1 MPQKL
6 NSLSCLQE
14 GNKILVFCFAGMSR
28 STSSVLTYLILKKR
42 IDLREAL
49 KIVKS
54 KRDVLP
60 SAQNL
65 AHLSKMFNYERGY
78 GTVEENVEEY
88 ETARYRQLSQ
98 GKRF

>member
-1 MPQKL
+1 LQKIL
-6 NSLSCLQE
+6 NLQH

-28 STSSVLTYLILKKR
+28 STSSVLTYLILKKKL
-42 IDLREAL
+42 DLREAL
-49 KIVKS
+49 KTVKS
-54 KRDVLP
+54 NRDVLP

-65 AHLSKMFNYERGY
+65 AHLTKMFNADRGL

-98 GKRF
+98 GKTF